1 MTRRAYA
8 EDTKVSVITTRQEIE
23 ALLRK
28 TKANRIVIMDEP
40 AEALVMFELAGRLI
54 RMRVEIDEA
63 ARDQVRMS
71 IWRALFI
78 ILKAKLVA
86 IDRGVSTVEQEFLAH
101 VVLPDGQT
109 VGQWFEPQ
117 LQLAFEHGVMP
128 THPLMIE
135 GPK

>member
-1 MTRRAYA
+1 
-8 EDTKVSVITTRQEIE
+8 
-23 ALLRK
+23 
-28 TKANRIVIMDEP
+28 
-40 AEALVMFELAGRLI
+40 
-54 RMRVEIDEA
+54 MRVEIDEA

-117 LQLAFEHGVMP
+117 LQLAFERGAMP
-128 THPLMIE
+128 TSPLLLE